1 MVKFLP
7 HVMHMFYC
15 QAFFFFLPCP
25 AEVVK
30 LQRHLDLLRQE
41 YVKLQ
46 NELSDVKRKYHV
58 ATAGAGGG
66 GGDADEDNFVSRLL
80 ATVADLFDKELYR

>member
-1 MVKFLP
+1 ML
-7 HVMHMFYC
+7 
-15 QAFFFFLPCP
+15 LNIL
-25 AEVVK
+25 AEAEK

-46 NELSDVKRKYHV
+46 NRLAEVEQKYNV
-58 ATAGAGGG
+58 ATAANSGGG
-66 GGDADEDNFVSRLL
+66 GKGEEGNFVSRLL

>member
-1 MVKFLP
+1 MEN
-7 HVMHMFYC
+7 FYSNM
-15 QAFFFFLPCP
+15 LLNIL
-25 AEVVK
+25 AEAEK

-46 NELSDVKRKYHV
+46 NRLAELEQKYNV
-58 ATAGAGGG
+58 ATAANSGGG
-66 GGDADEDNFVSRLL
+66 REEGNFVSRLL

>member
-1 MVKFLP
+1 ML
-7 HVMHMFYC
+7 
-15 QAFFFFLPCP
+15 LNIL
-25 AEVVK
+25 AEAEK

-46 NELSDVKRKYHV
+46 NRLAEVEQKYNV
-58 ATAGAGGG
+58 ATAANSGGG
-66 GGDADEDNFVSRLL
+66 GGKGEEGNFVSRLL

>member
-1 MVKFLP
+1 MLFKIL
-7 HVMHMFYC
+7 
-15 QAFFFFLPCP
+15 
-25 AEVVK
+25 AETEK

-46 NELSDVKRKYHV
+46 TRLAELEQKYNV
-58 ATAGAGGG
+58 AVASNRSNVGGSEEG
-66 GGDADEDNFVSRLL
+66 NFVSKLL